1 MVFIICA
8 VHAIESNLSLIMF
21 PHCQICDFSNGA
33 DVEWIDEQ
41 YVPYATYGSAWVGY
55 DDKRS
60 YSSKVTKGLII
71 IITCGY
77 DLIWKIIAIVLLFL
91 HSWSIS

>member
-8 VHAIESNLSLIMF
+8 VHAIEFNPSLIMF

-41 YVPYATYGSAWVGY
+41 RVPYATYGSAWVGY

-60 YSSKVTKGLII
+60 YSSKVT
-71 IITCGY
+71 
-77 DLIWKIIAIVLLFL
+77 LLL
-91 HSWSIS
+91 LPVVMI